1 MGNAS
6 QTYRRVCRL
15 AVRLASL
22 MLVSHRRELPQS
34 AEMVTIHL
42 ARITRAPARDTVA
55 CGSGWL
61 TEPEI
66 LVTGIDVN
74 DD

>member
-6 QTYRRVCRL
+6 PTYRRVCRL
-15 AVRLASL
+15 AVRPASL
-22 MLVSHRRELPQS
+22 MLVPHRRELLQS

-42 ARITRAPARDTVA
+42 VPITRAPALDTVA

-61 TEPEI
+61 AKPEI

>member
-6 QTYRRVCRL
+6 PTNRRVCRL
-15 AVRLASL
+15 AVRPASL
-22 MLVSHRRELPQS
+22 MPVPRLRELLQS
-34 AEMVTIHL
+34 AEMVTTHS
-42 ARITRAPARDTVA
+42 APITRAPARDTAA

-61 TEPEI
+61 AESEI